1 MTLLLASV
9 NSMEEASLAC
19 AHGADIIDLKDP
31 SKGAWGAVLPDVL
44 RAIVAALGSRRPVSA
59 VTGNLPMDPNV
70 IAAAVESAAEAG
82 VAYVKVGL
90 FPSPRRQECIRAL
103 SSLARRAKIVGVMFA
118 DAVPEQA
125 LVPIMAESGFAGAM
139 IDTADKSNG
148 RLLDHIDIASLRDFV
163 GLCRKRGLMAGLAGS
178 LEAPDVPRL
187 LLLEPDLLGFRGA
200 LCVAHERTARI
211 DPGSIRIIRE
221 LIPFDPR
228 GAASEDPAVPRVDYR
243 LLAARG
249 YSAEPGRDEAA
260 TDHVFVRDFV
270 LPARVGAYARE
281 RERPQ
286 NIRFNIDVRV
296 RRTDHPIES
305 MRDVFSYDVITD
317 GIRIIVT
324 QEHIAFLEALAERVA
339 MSVLAHPRAVS
350 VMVRVEKLELESG
363 GAGVEIVREPPAD
376 VARFHRLSPAAART
390 SAKGA

>member
-9 NSMEEASLAC
+9 NSTEEAALAC

-31 SKGAWGAVLPDVL
+31 SKGAWGAIMPDML
-44 RAIVAALGSRRPVSA
+44 RAIVAAIGGRRPVSA
-59 VTGNLPMDPNV
+59 VTGDLPMDPNV
-70 IAAAVESAAEAG
+70 IAAAVENAAEAG
-82 VAYVKVGL
+82 VDYVKVGL
-90 FPSPRRQECIRAL
+90 FPSPRRQECIHAL
-103 SSLARRAKIVGVMFA
+103 SSLATRTNIVGVMFA
-118 DAVPEQA
+118 DGAADHA
-125 LVPIMAESGFAGAM
+125 LVQIMAGSRFAGVM
-139 IDTADKSNG
+139 LDTADKSNG
-148 RLLDHIDIASLRDFV
+148 RLLDHIDIAALRGFV
-163 GLCRKRGLMAGLAGS
+163 GLCRENGLMAGLAGS

-187 LLLEPDLLGFRGA
+187 LPLEPDLLGFRGA

-211 DPGSIRIIRE
+211 DGESIRIIRE

-228 GAASEDPAVPRVDYR
+228 GAASKDPAVPRVDYR

-249 YSAEPGRDEAA
+249 YSAHPGKDDAA
-260 TDHVFVRDFV
+260 TDHIFVRDFV

-286 NIRFNIDVRV
+286 NVRFNVDVKV
-296 RRTDHPIES
+296 RHTDHPIES

-324 QEHIAFLEALAERVA
+324 QEHIVFLETLAERVA

-350 VMVRVEKLELESG
+350 VMVRVEKLDLGSG
-363 GAGVEIVREPPAD
+363 GVGVEIVREPPAD
-376 VARFHRLSPAAART
+376 LARFHHLLPAAAAQT
-390 SAKGA
+390 